1 MSHGRAPATPTMN
14 GGVIS
19 ISGCSMTSMKDGGEP
34 ARVAA
39 EPMPWQSC
47 RRKLCLVLCPLRIL
61 LLLTS
66 SVLLLED
73 RMSAGQCRY
82 ATLKGNSLR
91 PTALMRRC
99 TVFLTRP

>member
-19 ISGCSMTSMKDGGEP
+19 ISGCSMTSMKNGGEP

-39 EPMPWQSC
+39 EAIPWQSC

-61 LLLTS
+61 NSL
-66 SVLLLED
+66 VNLLED
-73 RMSAGQCRY
+73 RLSAGQCRY
-82 ATLKGNSLR
+82 ATLKGNPLR
-91 PTALMRRC
+91 PTALVRRC
-99 TVFLTRP
+99 TAFLRRP